1 LLKKCCHACYN
12 ECMNN
17 HVRNNDT
24 NLLITENQV
33 LQEKVKKYEARIQ
46 NLTEQLENE
55 QAVKNKPSGDH
66 SSAGQSKLNEMFYF
80 MAESIPQIVW
90 TALPDGYEDFH
101 NKKLAEYSG
110 IRVEEA
116 QGDGWQQIIH
126 PDDYAPTLAV
136 WQQCLRTG
144 QPYQVKYRFRRYD
157 GEYRWFLGRALPL
170 KDVSGKII
178 KWFGTC
184 TDIHEEEMARIALQ
198 DANQELTHINEVLD
212 NFVYMAAHD
221 LKSPVSSLKML
232 LQLLDMQT
240 DIEKKEEFIR
250 MVNVSVD
257 RLERTISGLI
267 EVIFVESSQSPAKE
281 LFFEEV
287 LANIVTELGP
297 QMDVCKDC
305 IQTDFQVQSINYIEA
320 YLSSIM
326 KNLITNALKYHASRR
341 PLAIH
346 IQTKKIDNAVLLT
359 VSDNGIGIDLIR
371 NKDKVFKPFKR
382 FTEQAHGT
390 GVGLYIIKNIVE
402 KNGGTIEV
410 ASELNKGTTFK
421 VYLNPYQ

>member
-1 LLKKCCHACYN
+1 MSDPIK
-12 ECMNN
+12 
-17 HVRNNDT
+17 NNDT
-24 NLLITENQV
+24 NFLFNENQV
-33 LQEKVKKYEARIQ
+33 LQEKVKKYEAKIQ
-46 NLTEQLENE
+46 KLSEQLGNV
-55 QAVKNKPSGDH
+55 QASEKTRAEDLSPISTKAS
-66 SSAGQSKLNEMFYF
+66 QEMFHF
-80 MAESIPQIVW
+80 LAESIPQIVW

-110 IRVEEA
+110 LAIEEVD
-116 QGDGWQQIIH
+116 GDGWQQIIH
-126 PDDYAPTLAV
+126 PDDYEPTLAT
-136 WQQCLRTG
+136 WRECLRTG
-144 QPYQVKYRFRRYD
+144 EPYQVKYRFKRHD

-170 KDVSGKII
+170 KDATGKIV

-184 TDIHEEEMARIALQ
+184 TDIHEEELSKIQLQ

-240 DIEKKEEFIR
+240 DVDKKEEFIR
-250 MVNVSVD
+250 MVNISVD

-281 LFFEEV
+281 IFFEEV
-287 LANIVTELGP
+287 LANIITELSP
-297 QMDVCKDC
+297 QMDSCRDC
-305 IQTDFQVQSINYIEA
+305 IQADFTEARSINYIEA

-326 KNLITNALKYHASRR
+326 KNLITNAVKYHANRR
-341 PLAIH
+341 PLTIH
-346 IQTKKIDNAVLLT
+346 ISTKKTDGAILFTIV
-359 VSDNGIGIDLIR
+359 DNGIGIDLVR

-402 KNGGTIEV
+402 KNGGIIEV
-410 ASELNKGTTFK
+410 ESELNKGTTFK
-421 VYLNPYQ
+421 VYLKAYS